1 MNISCSTNICDE
13 NQVEVRVTIDGE
25 PDPSFL
31 HTGDS
36 SEGNWNNSSF
46 VLSNLQ
52 ESRLSKIKVLQRRV
66 APATI
71 VVSQCKVR
79 GAEVCGS
86 NDYATGEAPFGVS
99 VTFHLI
105 ARPATHAIVE

>member
-1 MNISCSTNICDE
+1 MITMSLKLKLEGKKSKIKIL
-13 NQVEVRVTIDGE
+13 EVFVMFHLLL
-25 PDPSFL
+25 P
-31 HTGDS
+31 
-36 SEGNWNNSSF
+36 SEGNRNNSSF

-52 ESRLSKIKVLQRRV
+52 ESRLSKIEVLQRRV
-66 APATI
+66 APTTI
-71 VVSQCKVR
+71 VISQCKVR